1 MVLFRDSVIS
11 TQRERMSLEIF
22 LWLELCV
29 YENIML
35 LNMRIRFI
43 GIVVTEKDVFII
55 VTK

>member
-1 MVLFRDSVIS
+1 
-11 TQRERMSLEIF
+11 MSLEIF

>member
-1 MVLFRDSVIS
+1 
-11 TQRERMSLEIF
+11 MSLEIF

-35 LNMRIRFI
+35 LNMCIRFI
-43 GIVVTEKDVFII
+43 GIVVIEKGVFVI